1 MRGKALWGVAL
12 AAALALT
19 GCGSDSNDASD
30 GGTAAGTGS
39 ASGNSTG
46 GTTGGDGGSAPS
58 DQGPA
63 TGGTF
68 TIAFGADPGNL
79 DPAMTT
85 TGAARET
92 LLLAYDTLVVQ
103 EQSGEYVGGL
113 AAEWEVAESGITFEL
128 QDGVTCSDGS
138 AFTAQDVAD
147 NINFITDPENLSPL
161 LGTYLQP
168 GVSARADGD
177 LTVVVE
183 TESADPFLLNSL
195 THVMMVCRAGLD
207 DRSLLAQDTIGTG
220 LWDLDA
226 AVPDDRYEFVRRE
239 GYEWGPDLTAEGTVP
254 DKVVVRVITNETTAA
269 NLLLSGEIN
278 MARIGAAEASR
289 VAHLDRQDEKY
300 PSGQTYFHEGEGRIT
315 ADPDVRRALAMA
327 TDVESLGRVATGGE
341 YEPSQSLVVLQPGGC
356 PFVDTVTPNAPQHDP
371 AGAAELLD
379 KAGWTLGSDGVRSK
393 DGQPLELD
401 FVHFGS
407 EGEQVAAAVELL
419 GMQWAEAGVTLN
431 ARSRTDTQMSEILW
445 GTGDWDVAWVPVGVA
460 TPSQMRSFF
469 SGPAAPEGANF
480 ADIQNAEYDENADI
494 ASQLA
499 DVDEAC
505 AAWLKAEEAVI
516 SRVDVFPMFD
526 TVTSAFF
533 NGGSV
538 RIVAAELQGWSVRLT

>member
-289 VAHLDRQDEKY
+289 VAHLDRQDEK
-300 PSGQTYFHEGEGRIT
+300 
-315 ADPDVRRALAMA
+315 
-327 TDVESLGRVATGGE
+327 
-341 YEPSQSLVVLQPGGC
+341 
-356 PFVDTVTPNAPQHDP
+356 
-371 AGAAELLD
+371 
-379 KAGWTLGSDGVRSK
+379 
-393 DGQPLELD
+393 
-401 FVHFGS
+401 
-407 EGEQVAAAVELL
+407 
-419 GMQWAEAGVTLN
+419 
-431 ARSRTDTQMSEILW
+431 
-445 GTGDWDVAWVPVGVA
+445 
-460 TPSQMRSFF
+460 
-469 SGPAAPEGANF
+469 
-480 ADIQNAEYDENADI
+480 
-494 ASQLA
+494 
-499 DVDEAC
+499 
-505 AAWLKAEEAVI
+505 
-516 SRVDVFPMFD
+516 
-526 TVTSAFF
+526 
-533 NGGSV
+533 
-538 RIVAAELQGWSVRLT
+538 